1 MHVSTTL
8 PEWRDRRAAY
18 SHKSIGL
25 VPTMGAL
32 HAGHASLVERARRE
46 NEVVQVTLFVNPTQF
61 NDPND
66 LRRYP
71 RTVDEDLALL
81 ESLGADEILMPPA
94 DALYPDGYLFRIT
107 AEPLTQIMEGRH
119 RPGFF
124 DGVMTVVMK
133 LFQLA
138 QANRAYFGEKDF
150 QQLQVVTKMAAD
162 FFLPVEVVPCPTVR
176 AASGLALSS
185 RNNLLSEAGRAKAAL
200 IHQAITQSPT
210 AADAAEILTNAGFQ
224 VDYVEDHWRRR
235 FAAAFLE
242 GIRLIDNVPLGN

>member
-8 PEWRDRRAAY
+8 PEWRARRAAY
-18 SHKSIGL
+18 AHKSVGL

-138 QANRAYFGEKDF
+138 QANRAYFGEKDY
-150 QQLQVVTKMAAD
+150 QQLQIVTKMAAD

-200 IHQAITQSPT
+200 IHQAITQSET
-210 AADAAEILTNAGFQ
+210 AAQAAETLTQAGFQ

-242 GIRLIDNVPLGN
+242 GIRLIDNVPLEN